1 MQTRILDGQDKAA
14 IKEAAEILEAGHL
27 VAFPTDTVYGLG
39 AKVTDSRAI
48 ERLYHVKGRSTAK
61 GIPILIADISD
72 LSMLAARVP
81 PTAQELIDAYWPGPL
96 TVILRGKQDLPANLS
111 PDDTFAVRMPD
122 NEIARRF
129 IRAAGGAVATTSA
142 NRSGKPPALSAEEVI
157 EALGTDIEAV
167 LDGGPVSIGIAS
179 TIIDFVSDSPK
190 IIRQGPIRLGEAQS
204 NRMRT

>member
-190 IIRQGPIRLGEAQS
+190 IIRQGPIRLEEAQS